1 MTRDDAAKVPVAEFS
16 EPPSADAAPRRRGR
30 TVRLASVLAALMVAS
45 VIVYVATRQEPST
58 QGSAP
63 TTAAPI
69 ASGAPTKAPT
79 TIPALAVGADITVK
93 TGALDSI
100 AATPDGR
107 TAWASE
113 PDLQGSGTFLHQIDT
128 STWTTTGTYP
138 LPDRALDL
146 AVAPDGS
153 RVYLTGQGE
162 GVLQVFDV
170 ATHQVV
176 AKVPVGADPTSAAVS
191 ADGRF
196 AYTSGGPTGDHIQ
209 IVDTATNKVAAD
221 LDVGAAVN
229 EMVVRGDSLIVGTGK
244 GVALLDA
251 ATGQRR
257 GEVDATG
264 YLGAVSPD
272 GRTAYLFTDRAGQ
285 FVKLDL
291 SGLRIVNAV
300 PARRAGPRSGSRRT
314 AHRRTSASSR
324 RYRSPSSTS
333 ARTVVTRS
341 VALPPAVSNAA
352 AVSPDGRLVYFRG
365 PGLAAVVVVRVV

>member
-1 MTRDDAAKVPVAEFS
+1 
-16 EPPSADAAPRRRGR
+16 
-30 TVRLASVLAALMVAS
+30 
-45 VIVYVATRQEPST
+45 
-58 QGSAP
+58 
-63 TTAAPI
+63 
-69 ASGAPTKAPT
+69 
-79 TIPALAVGADITVK
+79 
-93 TGALDSI
+93 
-100 AATPDGR
+100 
-107 TAWASE
+107 
-113 PDLQGSGTFLHQIDT
+113 
-128 STWTTTGTYP
+128 
-138 LPDRALDL
+138 
-146 AVAPDGS
+146 
-153 RVYLTGQGE
+153 VYLTGQGE
-162 GVLQVFDV
+162 GVLQAFDV

-196 AYTSGGPTGDHIQ
+196 AYTSGGPTGDHVQ

-229 EMVVRGDSLIVGTGK
+229 EIVVRGDTLIVGTGK

-291 SGLRIVNAV
+291 PGRRIVNTVQLDGIETPVGFSADGASAYFRVESPLSIAV
-300 PARRAGPRSGSRRT
+300 VDVGTNR
-314 AHRRTSASSR
+314 
-324 RYRSPSSTS
+324 
-333 ARTVVTRS
+333 VTRS
-341 VALPPAVSNAA
+341 VALPAAVSNAA

-365 PGLAAVVVVRVV
+365 PGLAAVVVVRVA

>member
-1 MTRDDAAKVPVAEFS
+1 MPKPVDIAPALVDTTLAAEMTRDDAAKVPVAEFS

-176 AKVPVGADPTSAAVS
+176 AKVPVGADPRAQPSATTVGS
-191 ADGRF
+191 
-196 AYTSGGPTGDHIQ
+196 PTPR
-209 IVDTATNKVAAD
+209 AA
-221 LDVGAAVN
+221 
-229 EMVVRGDSLIVGTGK
+229 RP
-244 GVALLDA
+244 A
-251 ATGQRR
+251 AT
-257 GEVDATG
+257 
-264 YLGAVSPD
+264 
-272 GRTAYLFTDRAGQ
+272 
-285 FVKLDL
+285 
-291 SGLRIVNAV
+291 
-300 PARRAGPRSGSRRT
+300 SR
-314 AHRRTSASSR
+314 
-324 RYRSPSSTS
+324 SSTP
-333 ARTVVTRS
+333 RPTRS
-341 VALPPAVSNAA
+341 RPTSTW
-352 AVSPDGRLVYFRG
+352 
-365 PGLAAVVVVRVV
+365 VRRSTRRSSGATR